1 MAGLFV
7 FIHFHRLHCLWL
19 SFVVSWSC
27 IHIKMHPILWKME
40 RMPVTVTIYDVAR
53 EAGVSM
59 ATVSRVVNNN
69 PNVKP
74 QTRKKV
80 LETIE
85 RLGYRP
91 NAVARGLA
99 SKKTTTVGVV
109 IPDISNSNFAEVAR
123 GIEDIANMY
132 HYNIILC
139 NADKKKDKEI
149 RVINTLLEKQVDGLL
164 FMGGAVT
171 DEHIQAFRTSLVP
184 IVLCS
189 TTDEMANIPAVDI
202 DHEQAAYDATQHLL
216 HQGHK
221 RIAMISGT
229 LSDPAI
235 GYSRFQGYKRALEN
249 AKLAVVDDYVR
260 IGNYRYE
267 SGMEATKYF
276 LGLHERPSAIFAAT
290 DEMAIGAIHV
300 IQDQGLQVPEDISV
314 ISVDNSRI
322 ASMVRPQLTAVAQ
335 PMYDIGAV
343 SMRLLTKLMNKE
355 QIDQMKFVLPHE
367 LVQRQSVGQAR
378 V

>member
-1 MAGLFV
+1 M
-7 FIHFHRLHCLWL
+7 
-19 SFVVSWSC
+19 
-27 IHIKMHPILWKME
+27 
-40 RMPVTVTIYDVAR
+40 TVTIYDVAR

-80 LETIE
+80 FEAIE

-109 IPDISNSNFAEVAR
+109 IPDISNANFAEVAR

-139 NADKKKDKEI
+139 NADKKKEKEI

-164 FMGGAVT
+164 FMGGTVT
-171 DEHIQAFRTSLVP
+171 DEHIQAFQTAHVP
-184 IVLCS
+184 IVLCG
-189 TTDEMANIPAVDI
+189 TTDEKEQMPAVDI
-202 DHEQAAYDATQHLL
+202 DHEGAAFDAVKLL
-216 HQGHK
+216 IEKGHR
-221 RIAMISGT
+221 RIGMISGT
-229 LSDPAI
+229 LQDPNNGFAR
-235 GYSRFQGYKRALEN
+235 YQGYKKALEE
-249 AKLAVVDDYVR
+249 AGIPFAEELVR

-267 SGMEATKYF
+267 SGVEAMNYF
-276 LGLHERPSAIFAAT
+276 LGLAERPTAIFAAT
-290 DEMAIGAIHV
+290 DEMAIGAIHA
-300 IQDQGLQVPEDISV
+300 IQDEGKIVPDDISV
-314 ISVDNSRI
+314 ISVDNSRM
-322 ASMVRPQLTAVAQ
+322 ASMVRPLLTTVAQ

-355 QIDQMKFVLPHE
+355 NVAVAKIVLPHE
-367 LVQRQSVGQAR
+367 LIQRKSVAA

>member
-1 MAGLFV
+1 M
-7 FIHFHRLHCLWL
+7 
-19 SFVVSWSC
+19 
-27 IHIKMHPILWKME
+27 
-40 RMPVTVTIYDVAR
+40 TVTIYDVAR

-80 LETIE
+80 FEAIE

-109 IPDISNSNFAEVAR
+109 IPDISNAIFAEVAR

-139 NADKKKDKEI
+139 NADKRKEKEI

-164 FMGGAVT
+164 FMGGVVT
-171 DEHIQAFRTSLVP
+171 DEHMQAFQTATVP
-184 IVLCS
+184 IVLCG
-189 TTDEMANIPAVDI
+189 TNVEGNTMAAVDI
-202 DHEQAAYDATQHLL
+202 DHQQAAHDAVKLL
-216 HQGHK
+216 IDKGHR
-221 RIAMISGT
+221 RIGMISGN
-229 LSDPAI
+229 LQDPNN
-235 GYSRFQGYKRALEN
+235 GFSRYNGYKNALEE
-249 AKLAVVDDYVR
+249 AGVAFDESLVR
-260 IGNYRYE
+260 IGNHRYE
-267 SGMEATKYF
+267 SGIEAMKYF
-276 LGLHERPSAIFAAT
+276 LELPERPTAIFSAT
-290 DEMAIGAIHV
+290 DEMAIGAIHAA
-300 IQDQGLQVPEDISV
+300 QDAGLAIPGDISI
-314 ISVDNSRI
+314 ISVDNSRM
-322 ASMVRPQLTAVAQ
+322 ASMVRPLLTTVAQ

-355 QIDQMKFVLPHE
+355 NVEKGKVTLMHE
-367 LVQRQSVGQAR
+367 VIQRQSVAE

>member
-1 MAGLFV
+1 M
-7 FIHFHRLHCLWL
+7 
-19 SFVVSWSC
+19 
-27 IHIKMHPILWKME
+27 
-40 RMPVTVTIYDVAR
+40 TVTIYDVAR

-80 LETIE
+80 FEAIE

-109 IPDISNSNFAEVAR
+109 IPDISNAIFAEVAR

-171 DEHIQAFRTSLVP
+171 DEHLQAFRTSNVP
-184 IVLCS
+184 IVLCA
-189 TTDEMANIPAVDI
+189 TTDENGTIPSVDI
-202 DHEQAAYDATQHLL
+202 DHEGAAFDAVQTLIK
-216 HQGHK
+216 QGHTK
-221 RIAMISGT
+221 IAMIGGT
-229 LSDPAI
+229 LQDPAN
-235 GYSRFQGYKRALEN
+235 GYSRFQGYKRALETAGLPYDEN
-249 AKLAVVDDYVR
+249 LVR

-267 SGMEATKYF
+267 SGADAMKHF
-276 LGLHERPSAIFAAT
+276 LDLPDRPTAIFSAT
-290 DEMAIGAIHV
+290 DEMAIGAIHC
-300 IQDQGLQVPEDISV
+300 IQDNGLKVPEDFSI
-314 ISVDNSRI
+314 ISVDNSRM
-322 ASMVRPQLTAVAQ
+322 ASMVRPQLSAVAQ

-343 SMRLLTKLMNKE
+343 SMRLLTKLMKKE
-355 QIDQMKFVLPHE
+355 TVEHAKVVLPHE
-367 LVQRQSVGQAR
+367 VVMRQSVGGK
-378 V
+378 

>member
-1 MAGLFV
+1 M
-7 FIHFHRLHCLWL
+7 
-19 SFVVSWSC
+19 
-27 IHIKMHPILWKME
+27 
-40 RMPVTVTIYDVAR
+40 TVTIYDVAR

-74 QTRKKV
+74 ATRKKV
-80 LETIE
+80 YEAIE

-109 IPDISNSNFAEVAR
+109 IPDISNAIFAEVAR

-171 DEHIQAFRTSLVP
+171 DEHMQAFRTANVP
-184 IVLCS
+184 IVLCA
-189 TTDEMANIPAVDI
+189 TTDENGQIPSVDI
-202 DHEQAAYDATQHLL
+202 NHEEAAFDAVRKLVE
-216 HQGHK
+216 QGHT

-229 LSDPAI
+229 LQDPGN
-235 GYSRFQGYKRALEN
+235 GYARFQGYKRALEESGI
-249 AKLAVVDDYVR
+249 AYDDKLVR

-267 SGMEATKYF
+267 SGTDSMKYF
-276 LGLHERPSAIFAAT
+276 IDLPERPTAVFGAT
-290 DEMAIGAIHV
+290 DEMAIGAIHC
-300 IQDQGLQVPEDISV
+300 IQDSGLRVPEDISV
-314 ISVDNSRI
+314 ISVDNSRM
-322 ASMVRPQLTAVAQ
+322 ASMVRPQLTTVAQ

-343 SMRLLTKLMNKE
+343 SMRLLTKLMKKE
-355 QIDQMKFVLPHE
+355 NVEQAKVILPHE
-367 LVQRQSVGQAR
+367 IVVRQSVGGL
-378 V
+378 

>member
-1 MAGLFV
+1 M
-7 FIHFHRLHCLWL
+7 
-19 SFVVSWSC
+19 VVHSIGASN
-27 IHIKMHPILWKME
+27 
-40 RMPVTVTIYDVAR
+40 VTVTIYDVAR

-80 LETIE
+80 FEAIE

-109 IPDISNSNFAEVAR
+109 IPDISNAIFAEVAR

-139 NADKKKDKEI
+139 NADKRKDKEI

-171 DEHIQAFRTSLVP
+171 DEHIQAFNTSNVP
-184 IVLCS
+184 IVLCA
-189 TTDEMANIPAVDI
+189 TTDEKGTIPSVDI
-202 DHEQAAYDATQHLL
+202 DHESAAYDAVKRLL
-216 HQGHK
+216 GEGHR

-229 LSDPAI
+229 LQDPAN
-235 GYSRFQGYKRALEN
+235 GYARYQGYKRALEQ
-249 AKLAVVDDYVR
+249 AGLTVDEDLVR
-260 IGNYRYE
+260 IGNYKYE
-267 SGMEATKYF
+267 SGMEAAQHF
-276 LGLHERPSAIFAAT
+276 IGLPERPTAVFAAN
-290 DEMAIGAIHV
+290 DEMAIGAIHA
-300 IQDQGLQVPEDISV
+300 IQDAGLKVPSDISV
-314 ISVDNSRI
+314 ISVDNIRM
-322 ASMVRPQLTAVAQ
+322 ASMVRPQLTTVAQ

-343 SMRLLTKLMNKE
+343 AMRLLTKLMKKE
-355 QIDQMKFVLPHE
+355 AVENARVVLPHE
-367 LVQRQSVGQAR
+367 LIVRQSVAS

>member
-1 MAGLFV
+1 M
-7 FIHFHRLHCLWL
+7 
-19 SFVVSWSC
+19 
-27 IHIKMHPILWKME
+27 
-40 RMPVTVTIYDVAR
+40 TVTIYDVAR

-74 QTRKKV
+74 ATRKKV
-80 LETIE
+80 YEAIE

-109 IPDISNSNFAEVAR
+109 IPDISNANFAEVAR

-171 DEHIQAFRTSLVP
+171 EEHMQAFKTANVP
-184 IVLCS
+184 IVLCA
-189 TTDEMANIPAVDI
+189 TTDENGQIPSVDI
-202 DHEQAAYDATQHLL
+202 NHEEAAYDAVRKLVQE
-216 HQGHK
+216 GHK

-229 LSDPAI
+229 LQDPAN
-235 GYSRFQGYKRALEN
+235 GYARFQGYKRALEDSGIPYDET
-249 AKLAVVDDYVR
+249 LVR
-260 IGNYRYE
+260 TGNYRYE
-267 SGMEATKYF
+267 SGVEAMKYF
-276 LGLHERPSAIFAAT
+276 IDLSVRPTAVFAAT
-290 DEMAIGAIHV
+290 DEMAIGAIHC
-300 IQDQGLQVPEDISV
+300 IQDSGLKVPDDVSV
-314 ISVDNSRI
+314 ISVDNTRM

-343 SMRLLTKLMNKE
+343 SMRLLTKLMKKE
-355 QIDQMKFVLPHE
+355 VVEHAKVILPHE
-367 LVQRQSVGQAR
+367 IVVRQSVGGLQA
-378 V
+378 

>member
-1 MAGLFV
+1 M
-7 FIHFHRLHCLWL
+7 
-19 SFVVSWSC
+19 
-27 IHIKMHPILWKME
+27 
-40 RMPVTVTIYDVAR
+40 TVTIYDVAR

-80 LETIE
+80 FEAIE

-109 IPDISNSNFAEVAR
+109 IPDISNAIFAEVAR

-171 DEHIQAFRTSLVP
+171 DEHLQAFKTANVP
-184 IVLCS
+184 IVLCA
-189 TTDEMANIPAVDI
+189 TTDEQGLIPSVDI
-202 DHEQAAYDATQHLL
+202 DHEAAAYDAVQALL
-216 HQGHK
+216 KQGHT

-229 LSDPAI
+229 LQDPSI
-235 GYSRFQGYKRALEN
+235 GFARFQGYKRALESAGITYDEN
-249 AKLAVVDDYVR
+249 LVR

-267 SGMEATKYF
+267 SGSEAMKYF
-276 LGLHERPSAIFAAT
+276 LDLSDRPSAVFSAT
-290 DEMAIGAIHV
+290 DEMAIGAIHQ
-300 IQDQGLQVPEDISV
+300 IQDSGLKVPQDVSI
-314 ISVDNSRI
+314 ISVDNSRM

-343 SMRLLTKLMNKE
+343 SMRLLTKLMKKE
-355 QIDQMKFVLPHE
+355 TVDHAKVVLPHE
-367 LVQRQSVGQAR
+367 IVTRQSVSAI
-378 V
+378 

>member
-1 MAGLFV
+1 
-7 FIHFHRLHCLWL
+7 
-19 SFVVSWSC
+19 
-27 IHIKMHPILWKME
+27 ME
-40 RMPVTVTIYDVAR
+40 RAAVTVTIYDVAR

-80 LETIE
+80 FEAIE

-109 IPDISNSNFAEVAR
+109 IPDISNSIFAEVAR

-139 NADKKKDKEI
+139 NADKKKEKEI

-164 FMGGAVT
+164 FMGGVVT
-171 DEHIQAFRTSLVP
+171 EEHIQAFSTSSVP
-184 IVLCS
+184 VVLCG
-189 TTDEMANIPAVDI
+189 TKDEASSIPSVDI
-202 DHEQAAYDATQHLL
+202 DHERAAFDAVNVLIAE
-216 HQGHK
+216 GH
-221 RIAMISGT
+221 RDIGMISGT
-229 LSDPAI
+229 LEDPAN
-235 GYSRFQGYKRALEN
+235 GFARYQGYKNALEAAN
-249 AKLAVVDDYVR
+249 IPMRENFVR
-260 IGNYRYE
+260 VGNYRYE
-267 SGMEATKYF
+267 SGIEATKYF
-276 LGLHERPSAIFAAT
+276 LELIPRPTAIFSAT
-290 DEMAIGAIHV
+290 DEMAIGAIHT
-300 IQDQGLQVPEDISV
+300 IQDSGLKVPDDISV
-314 ISVDNSRI
+314 ISVDNIRM
-322 ASMVRPQLTAVAQ
+322 ASMVRPLLTTVAQ

-355 QIDQMKFVLPHE
+355 ATTDHNQVVLPHE
-367 LVQRQSVGQAR
+367 IIQRNSVAHL
-378 V
+378 

>member
-1 MAGLFV
+1 M
-7 FIHFHRLHCLWL
+7 
-19 SFVVSWSC
+19 
-27 IHIKMHPILWKME
+27 
-40 RMPVTVTIYDVAR
+40 TVTIYDVAR

-80 LETIE
+80 FEAIE

-109 IPDISNSNFAEVAR
+109 IPDISNAIFAEVAR

-139 NADKKKDKEI
+139 NADKKKEKEI

-164 FMGGAVT
+164 FMGGTVT
-171 DEHIQAFRTSLVP
+171 NEHVQAFHTANVP
-184 IVLCS
+184 IVLCG
-189 TTDEMANIPAVDI
+189 TTVEGDTMPAVDI
-202 DHEQAAYDATQHLL
+202 DHEKAAYDAVQLL
-216 HQGHK
+216 LQKGHR

-229 LSDPAI
+229 LQDPNNGFAR
-235 GYSRFQGYKRALEN
+235 YQGYKRALEEAGIPLN
-249 AKLAVVDDYVR
+249 EDLVR

-267 SGMEATKYF
+267 SGFDAMKYF
-276 LGLHERPSAIFAAT
+276 LQLADKPTAVFSAT
-290 DEMAIGAIHV
+290 DEMAIGAIHAA
-300 IQDQGLQVPEDISV
+300 QDLGLHIPEDISI
-314 ISVDNSRI
+314 ISVDNSRM
-322 ASMVRPQLTAVAQ
+322 ASMVRPLLSTVAQ

-355 QIDQMKFVLPHE
+355 NVDKGKITLPHE
-367 LVQRQSVGQAR
+367 VIQRQSVAS

>member
-1 MAGLFV
+1 M
-7 FIHFHRLHCLWL
+7 
-19 SFVVSWSC
+19 
-27 IHIKMHPILWKME
+27 
-40 RMPVTVTIYDVAR
+40 TVTIYDVAR
-53 EAGVSM
+53 EANVSM

-80 LETIE
+80 FEAID

-109 IPDISNSNFAEVAR
+109 IPDISNSIFAEVAR

-139 NADKKKDKEI
+139 NADKRKEKEI

-171 DEHIQAFRTSLVP
+171 EDHILAFNTSSVP
-184 IVLCS
+184 VVLCATS
-189 TTDEMANIPAVDI
+189 EDNESYPSVDI
-202 DHEQAAYDATQHLL
+202 DHETAAYDAVQHLL
-216 HQGHK
+216 TEGH
-221 RIAMISGT
+221 RSIAMISGP
-229 LSDPAI
+229 LEDPMNGFAR
-235 GYSRFQGYKRALEN
+235 YRGYKKALEE
-249 AKLAVVDDYVR
+249 AGLQVEESMVR

-267 SGMEATKYF
+267 SGIDVTKYF
-276 LGLHERPSAIFAAT
+276 LQLKDRPTAIFSAN
-290 DEMAIGAIHV
+290 DEMAIGAIHCA
-300 IQDQGLQVPEDISV
+300 QDSGIQVPEELSV
-314 ISVDNSRI
+314 ISVDNARM
-322 ASMVRPQLTAVAQ
+322 ASMVRPQLTTVAQ

-355 QIDQMKFVLPHE
+355 NVQNQRVILPHE
-367 LVQRQSVGQAR
+367 IIHRQSV
-378 V
+378 VKP

>member
-1 MAGLFV
+1 M
-7 FIHFHRLHCLWL
+7 
-19 SFVVSWSC
+19 
-27 IHIKMHPILWKME
+27 
-40 RMPVTVTIYDVAR
+40 TVTIYDVAR

-80 LETIE
+80 FEAIE

-109 IPDISNSNFAEVAR
+109 IPDISNAIFAEVAR

-139 NADKKKDKEI
+139 NADKRKEKEI

-164 FMGGAVT
+164 FMGGVVT
-171 DEHIQAFRTSLVP
+171 DEHLQAFQTSTVP
-184 IVLCS
+184 IVLCG
-189 TTDEMANIPAVDI
+189 TTVEGNTMAAVDI
-202 DHEQAAYDATQHLL
+202 DHEQAARDAVKLL
-216 HQGHK
+216 LDKGHR
-221 RIAMISGT
+221 RIGMISGT
-229 LSDPAI
+229 LQDPNN
-235 GYSRFQGYKRALEN
+235 GFSRYNGYKHALEE
-249 AKLAVVDDYVR
+249 AGVAFDESLVR

-267 SGMEATKYF
+267 SGIEAMKYF
-276 LGLHERPSAIFAAT
+276 LDLPTRPTAIFSAT
-290 DEMAIGAIHV
+290 DEMAIGAIHAA
-300 IQDQGLQVPEDISV
+300 QDAGLAIPEDISV
-314 ISVDNSRI
+314 ISVDNSRM
-322 ASMVRPQLTAVAQ
+322 ASMVRPLLTTVAQ

-355 QIDQMKFVLPHE
+355 NVEKGKITLMHE
-367 LVQRQSVGQAR
+367 VIQRQSVGE

>member
-1 MAGLFV
+1 
-7 FIHFHRLHCLWL
+7 
-19 SFVVSWSC
+19 
-27 IHIKMHPILWKME
+27 
-40 RMPVTVTIYDVAR
+40 
-53 EAGVSM
+53 M

-80 LETIE
+80 FEAIE

-109 IPDISNSNFAEVAR
+109 VPDISNPIFSEVAR

-164 FMGGAVT
+164 FMGGTVT
-171 DEHIQAFRTSLVP
+171 DEHMQAFKTSTVP
-184 IVLCS
+184 IVLCG
-189 TTDEMANIPAVDI
+189 TTDEQEQMPSVDI
-202 DHEQAAYDATQHLL
+202 DHEKAAYDAVQHLIDN
-216 HQGHK
+216 GHVN
-221 RIAMISGT
+221 IGMICGT
-229 LSDPAI
+229 LQDPAY
-235 GYSRFQGYKRALEN
+235 GYARFQGYKKALEN
-249 AKLAVVDDYVR
+249 AGIPFREEYVR
-260 IGNYRYE
+260 VGNYRYE
-267 SGMEATKYF
+267 SGFEMTKHF
-276 LGLHERPSAIFAAT
+276 LGLPERPTAIFAAT
-290 DEMAIGAIHV
+290 DEMAIGVIHA
-300 IQDQGLQVPEDISV
+300 IQDHGLKVPDDISV
-314 ISVDNSRI
+314 ISVDNSRM
-322 ASMVRPQLTAVAQ
+322 ASMVRPQLTSVAQ

-355 QIDQMKFVLPHE
+355 TVELSKVTLPHE
-367 LVQRQSVGQAR
+367 IIRRKSVAQ

>member
-1 MAGLFV
+1 M
-7 FIHFHRLHCLWL
+7 
-19 SFVVSWSC
+19 
-27 IHIKMHPILWKME
+27 
-40 RMPVTVTIYDVAR
+40 TVTIYDVAR

-74 QTRKKV
+74 ATRKKV
-80 LETIE
+80 YEAIE

-109 IPDISNSNFAEVAR
+109 IPDISNSIFAEVAR

-139 NADKKKDKEI
+139 NADKKKEKEI

-171 DEHIQAFRTSLVP
+171 EEHEQAFRTANVP
-184 IVLCS
+184 IVLCA
-189 TTDEMANIPAVDI
+189 TTDEKGQIPSVDI
-202 DHEQAAYDATQHLL
+202 DHEAAAYDAVGKLISN
-216 HQGHK
+216 GHT

-229 LSDPAI
+229 LQDPAN
-235 GYSRFQGYKRALEN
+235 GYARFQGYKRALQD
-249 AKLAVVDDYVR
+249 AGLPYDDEIVR
-260 IGNYRYE
+260 VGNYRYE
-267 SGMEATKYF
+267 SGVEAMKYF
-276 LGLHERPSAIFAAT
+276 VELADRPTAVFAAT
-290 DEMAIGAIHV
+290 DEMAIGAIHC
-300 IQDQGLQVPEDISV
+300 IQDSGLHVPEDISV
-314 ISVDNSRI
+314 ISVDNSRM

-343 SMRLLTKLMNKE
+343 SMRLLTKLMKKE
-355 QIDQMKFVLPHE
+355 NVERGTVVLPHE
-367 LVQRQSVGQAR
+367 IVERQSVGGISK
-378 V
+378 

>member
-1 MAGLFV
+1 M
-7 FIHFHRLHCLWL
+7 
-19 SFVVSWSC
+19 
-27 IHIKMHPILWKME
+27 
-40 RMPVTVTIYDVAR
+40 TVTIYDVAR

-80 LETIE
+80 YEAIE

-109 IPDISNSNFAEVAR
+109 IPDISNSIFAEIAR

-139 NADKKKDKEI
+139 NADKKKEKEI

-171 DEHIQAFRTSLVP
+171 EEHIQAFQTSVP
-184 IVLCS
+184 VVLCATS
-189 TTDEMANIPAVDI
+189 DEHGNIPSVDI
-202 DHEQAAYDATQHLL
+202 DHEAAAFDAVSTLIRH
-216 HQGHK
+216 GH
-221 RIAMISGT
+221 REIAMISGT
-229 LSDPAI
+229 LQDPAN
-235 GYSRFQGYKRALEN
+235 GYARFQGYKRALET
-249 AKLAVVDDYVR
+249 AGIEYQEDLVR

-267 SGMEATKYF
+267 SGVEAMKYF
-276 LGLHERPSAIFAAT
+276 LGLKKRPTAIFAAT
-290 DEMAIGAIHV
+290 DEMAIGAIHS
-300 IQDQGLQVPEDISV
+300 IQDEGLKVPEDFSI
-314 ISVDNSRI
+314 ISVDNIRM
-322 ASMVRPQLTAVAQ
+322 ASMVRPQLTTVAQ
-335 PMYDIGAV
+335 PMYDLGAV
-343 SMRLLTKLMNKE
+343 AMRLLTKLMKKE
-355 QIDQMKFVLPHE
+355 TVESSKVILPHE
-367 LVQRQSVGQAR
+367 TILRLSVSH

>member
-1 MAGLFV
+1 MFGV
-7 FIHFHRLHCLWL
+7 T
-19 SFVVSWSC
+19 
-27 IHIKMHPILWKME
+27 ME
-40 RMPVTVTIYDVAR
+40 RTIVTVTIYDVAR

-80 LETIE
+80 YEAIE

-109 IPDISNSNFAEVAR
+109 IPDIANANYAEVAR

-132 HYNIILC
+132 HYNIILT
-139 NADKKKDKEI
+139 NSDKRKDKEI

-171 DEHIQAFRTSLVP
+171 DEHFQAFNTSNVP
-184 IVLCS
+184 IVLCA
-189 TTDEMANIPAVDI
+189 TTDEKGAMPSVDI
-202 DHEQAAYDATQHLL
+202 NHEEAAYDAVTKLIQE
-216 HQGHK
+216 GHR

-229 LSDPAI
+229 LQDPAN
-235 GYSRFQGYKRALEN
+235 GYARFQGYKRALE
-249 AKLAVVDDYVR
+249 KGGIPYREDYVR
-260 IGNYRYE
+260 VGNYRYE
-267 SGMEATKYF
+267 SGIEATQYF
-276 LGLHERPSAIFAAT
+276 LQLPERPTAIFAAT
-290 DEMAIGAIHV
+290 DEMAIGAIHCL
-300 IQDQGLQVPEDISV
+300 QDAGLSVPGDISV
-314 ISVDNSRI
+314 IGIDNSRM
-322 ASMVRPQLTAVAQ
+322 ASMVRPMLTTVAQ

-343 SMRLLTKLMNKE
+343 SMRLLTKLMKKE
-355 QIDQMKFVLPHE
+355 SIENAKVTLPHE
-367 LVQRQSVGQAR
+367 LIVRKSVAAPKG
-378 V
+378 

>member
-1 MAGLFV
+1 M
-7 FIHFHRLHCLWL
+7 
-19 SFVVSWSC
+19 
-27 IHIKMHPILWKME
+27 
-40 RMPVTVTIYDVAR
+40 TVTIYDVAR
-53 EAGVSM
+53 EANVSM

-80 LETIE
+80 FDAIE

-109 IPDISNSNFAEVAR
+109 IPDISNSIFAEVAR

-139 NADKKKDKEI
+139 NADKRKEKEI

-164 FMGGAVT
+164 FMGGTVT
-171 DEHIQAFRTSLVP
+171 EEHIQAFKTASVP
-184 IVLCS
+184 IVLCATS
-189 TTDEMANIPAVDI
+189 DENEMYPSVDI
-202 DHEQAAYDATQHLL
+202 DHEAAARDAVKALIEK
-216 HQGHK
+216 GHR

-229 LSDPAI
+229 LQDPSNGFAR
-235 GYSRFQGYKRALEN
+235 YQGYKRALEE
-249 AKLAVVDDYVR
+249 AGIKLDESLVR

-267 SGMEATKYF
+267 AGVEVTKYF
-276 LGLHERPSAIFAAT
+276 MQLSERPTAIFSAN
-290 DEMAIGAIHV
+290 DEMAIGAIHT
-300 IQDQGLQVPEDISV
+300 IQDEGLRVPEDLSV
-314 ISVDNSRI
+314 ISVDNVRM
-322 ASMVRPQLTAVAQ
+322 ASMVRPQLTTVAQ

-355 QIDQMKFVLPHE
+355 SIANQRVVLPHE
-367 LVQRQSVGQAR
+367 IIQRQTVAHLG
-378 V
+378 

>member
-1 MAGLFV
+1 M
-7 FIHFHRLHCLWL
+7 
-19 SFVVSWSC
+19 
-27 IHIKMHPILWKME
+27 
-40 RMPVTVTIYDVAR
+40 TVTIYDVAR

-80 LETIE
+80 YEAIE

-109 IPDISNSNFAEVAR
+109 IPDIANANFAEVAR

-132 HYNIILC
+132 HYNIILS
-139 NADKKKDKEI
+139 NADKRKDKEI

-171 DEHIQAFRTSLVP
+171 EEHIQAFKTSNVP
-184 IVLCS
+184 IVLCA
-189 TTDEMANIPAVDI
+189 TTDDKGTIPSVDI
-202 DHEQAAYDATQHLL
+202 DHESAAFDAVSRLVSE
-216 HQGHK
+216 GH
-221 RIAMISGT
+221 RSIAMISGT
-229 LSDPAI
+229 LQDPAN
-235 GYSRFQGYKRALEN
+235 GYARYQGYKRALEQ
-249 AKLAVVDDYVR
+249 AGLPYREDYVR
-260 IGNYRYE
+260 VGNYKYE
-267 SGMEATKYF
+267 SGIDAMQYF
-276 LGLHERPSAIFAAT
+276 LELAEPPTAVFAAT
-290 DEMAIGAIHV
+290 DEMAIGAVHC
-300 IQDQGLQVPEDISV
+300 IQDSGLSVPDDVSV

-322 ASMVRPQLTAVAQ
+322 SSMVRPLLTTVAQ

-343 SMRLLTKLMNKE
+343 SMRLLTKLMKKE
-355 QIDQMKFVLPHE
+355 AVDNAKVTLPHE
-367 LVQRQSVGQAR
+367 LIIRRSVAGPKSK
-378 V
+378 

>member
-1 MAGLFV
+1 M
-7 FIHFHRLHCLWL
+7 
-19 SFVVSWSC
+19 
-27 IHIKMHPILWKME
+27 
-40 RMPVTVTIYDVAR
+40 TVTIYDVAR

-80 LETIE
+80 FEAIE

-109 IPDISNSNFAEVAR
+109 IPDISNAIFAEVAR

-171 DEHIQAFRTSLVP
+171 DEHLQAFKTSNVP
-184 IVLCS
+184 VVLCA
-189 TTDEMANIPAVDI
+189 TTDENDSIPSVDI
-202 DHEQAAYDATQHLL
+202 DHEAAAFDAVQTLIN
-216 HQGHK
+216 QGHK

-229 LSDPAI
+229 LQDPSN
-235 GYSRFQGYKRALEN
+235 GYARFQGYKRALET
-249 AKLAVVDDYVR
+249 AGIDYDENLVR
-260 IGNYRYE
+260 TGNYRYE
-267 SGMEATKYF
+267 SGVEAMKYF
-276 LGLHERPSAIFAAT
+276 LELPELPTAVFSAT
-290 DEMAIGAIHV
+290 DEMAIGAIHC
-300 IQDQGLQVPEDISV
+300 IQDSGRKVPDDLSV
-314 ISVDNSRI
+314 ISVDNSRM

-343 SMRLLTKLMNKE
+343 SMRLLTKLMKKE
-355 QIDQMKFVLPHE
+355 TVEQARVVLPHE
-367 LVQRQSVGQAR
+367 VIKRQSVGNPK
-378 V
+378 

>member
-1 MAGLFV
+1 M
-7 FIHFHRLHCLWL
+7 
-19 SFVVSWSC
+19 
-27 IHIKMHPILWKME
+27 
-40 RMPVTVTIYDVAR
+40 TVTIYDVAR

-80 LETIE
+80 YEAIE

-109 IPDISNSNFAEVAR
+109 IPDIANANFAEVAR

-139 NADKKKDKEI
+139 NADKRKEKEI

-164 FMGGAVT
+164 FMGGVVT
-171 DEHIQAFRTSLVP
+171 DEHIQAFNTSNVP
-184 IVLCS
+184 IVLCA
-189 TTDEMANIPAVDI
+189 TTDEKGTMPSVDI
-202 DHEQAAYDATQHLL
+202 DHETAAYDAVRKLIGE
-216 HQGHK
+216 GHK

-229 LSDPAI
+229 LQDPAN
-235 GYSRFQGYKRALEN
+235 GYARYQGYKRALEESGI
-249 AKLAVVDDYVR
+249 AFDESLVR
-260 IGNYRYE
+260 VGNYRYE
-267 SGMEATKYF
+267 SGIEAVQYF
-276 LGLHERPSAIFAAT
+276 LELEERPSAVFAAT
-290 DEMAIGAIHV
+290 DEMAIGAIHG
-300 IQDQGLQVPEDISV
+300 IQDAGLSVPEDISV
-314 ISVDNSRI
+314 IGVDNIRL
-322 ASMVRPQLTAVAQ
+322 ASMVRPLLTTVAQ

-343 SMRLLTKLMNKE
+343 SMRLLTKLMKKE
-355 QIDQMKFVLPHE
+355 NVE
-367 LVQRQSVGQAR
+367 QAR
-378 V
+378 VTLHHELIVRNSVAPRG

>member
-1 MAGLFV
+1 M
-7 FIHFHRLHCLWL
+7 
-19 SFVVSWSC
+19 
-27 IHIKMHPILWKME
+27 
-40 RMPVTVTIYDVAR
+40 TVTIYDVAR
-53 EAGVSM
+53 EANVSM

-80 LETIE
+80 FDAIE
-85 RLGYRP
+85 KLGYRP

-99 SKKTTTVGVV
+99 SKRTTTVGVV
-109 IPDISNSNFAEVAR
+109 IPDISNAIFAEVAR

-139 NADKKKDKEI
+139 NADKRKEKEV

-164 FMGGAVT
+164 FMGGAVS
-171 DEHIQAFRTSLVP
+171 DEHIQAFKTSRVP
-184 IVLCS
+184 IVLCATS
-189 TTDEMANIPAVDI
+189 DERDMYPSVDI
-202 DHEQAAYDATQHLL
+202 DHKAAAKDAVQALIE
-216 HQGHK
+216 QGHR

-229 LSDPAI
+229 LQDPST
-235 GYSRFQGYKRALEN
+235 GYARFQGYKEALEE
-249 AKLAVVDDYVR
+249 AGLKVDDELVR

-267 SGMEATKYF
+267 SGSETARYF
-276 LGLHERPSAIFAAT
+276 LELDQRPTAIFAAN
-290 DEMAIGAIHV
+290 DEMAIGAIHA
-300 IQDQGLQVPEDISV
+300 IQDAGLKVPDDISV
-314 ISVDNSRI
+314 IGLDNTRM
-322 ASMVRPQLTAVAQ
+322 ASMVRPQLTTVAQ

-355 QIDQMKFVLPHE
+355 TVQNERVILKHE
-367 LVQRQSVGQAR
+367 LIARQSVAHP